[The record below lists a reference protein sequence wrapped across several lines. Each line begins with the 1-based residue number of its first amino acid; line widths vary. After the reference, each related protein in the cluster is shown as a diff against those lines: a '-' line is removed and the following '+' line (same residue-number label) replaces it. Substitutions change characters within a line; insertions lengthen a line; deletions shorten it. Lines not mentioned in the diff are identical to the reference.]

1 MTPPARGRGTSQRS
15 PTVLVTDSRDQQQPQ
30 IPRRR
35 RSPATRFITVDNVL
49 QYASD
54 VPSMQQ
60 RGPPPISRSRRLASA
75 AGGLITSAGSSSS
88 SAVAGSGGTMSRL
101 AAQPRLPP
109 RTTKVSEKLVLL
121 PDTGELEDGE
131 TEEDDDDS
139 DGADLVDEEL
149 VARLAK
155 EKNVDPERIR
165 HQLLVSK
172 RLGGDFGVDND
183 LSPLLAEEE
192 VSKKRRVAP
201 ERAKS
206 YAERLPKA
214 RRTEKLARVTA
225 YCTAQAY
232 KMGSLATFVK
242 EQHGGRT
249 KLYDD
254 CLYTAYHLPLLPG
267 HEGYRLRSSPVL
279 KYPGGKSLLDEE
291 IERNELRDYHDEY
304 MLETEEH
311 SVGGHNRPEDEHH
324 YEGSPRQPEGHD
336 PQEENRE
343 EFLNRISEE
352 VHGHLPDDHGHEHAA
367 SSGESVDGLHHIP
380 PLPQPDSNEGT
391 RQSSPEPA
399 LRRRRHSTDDSH
411 ALIRDRPS
419 PPVPTPSSSS
429 TQQAPARTLYNVA
442 EMFVFS
448 YGVVVFW
455 NFTERQE
462 KDLLADLAFAT
473 SSATGIP
480 TPLATMPLDE
490 EDFETEEFHF
500 EYSTEI
506 SRPRV
511 YNDMITLRS
520 GDHMIKLAISHG
532 ISQSTKLC
540 FFEEVMARQMA
551 DAKDVPRRLAV
562 TGQLGMKREEVFRIL
577 GRLFKSRVEVNLSSN
592 MLDVPNFFWES
603 EPTLYPLYIAV
614 REYLEIKPR
623 IQVLN
628 ERCRVFLDLAEI
640 LSDSIADSRTSHQ
653 TWIIIVLIIISII
666 VTISEVF
673 LRFGLLHASQGSAG
687 TPASIL
693 ARVMG
698 RSVTPSPPPEWYP
711 YSGADAPPGCI
722 CPSLGPAGAGSGMGV
737 SGMMGY

>member
-30 IPRRR
+30 ATRRR

-75 AGGLITSAGSSSS
+75 AGGLITSAGNSSS

-121 PDTGELEDGE
+121 PDTGELEEGE

-149 VARLAK
+149 
-155 EKNVDPERIR
+155 
-165 HQLLVSK
+165 

-183 LSPLLAEEE
+183 LAPLLAEEE
-192 VSKKRRVAP
+192 VLKKRRVAP

-232 KMGSLATFVK
+232 KMGSLAAFVK

-336 PQEENRE
+336 PREENRE
-343 EFLNRISEE
+343 EFLNRITEE
-352 VHGHLPDDHGHEHAA
+352 ARSHLPNEHEHAA
-367 SSGESVDGLHHIP
+367 SSAESADGLQHIP
-380 PLPQPDSNEGT
+380 PLPQPDSNEGA

-411 ALIRDRPS
+411 TLIRDRPS
-419 PPVPTPSSSS
+419 PPVATSSSAPP
-429 TQQAPARTLYNVA
+429 APARTLYNVA

-562 TGQLGMKREEVFRIL
+562 SGELGMKREEVFRIL

-673 LRFGLLHASQGSAG
+673 LRFGLLHSSQGPAG
-687 TPASIL
+687 TPANIL

-698 RSVTPSPPPEWYP
+698 RSVTPSPSPEWYP
-711 YSGADAPPGCI
+711 YSAADAPPGCI
-722 CPSLGPAGAGSGMGV
+722 CPSLGPAGAGSNMGV

>member
-1 MTPPARGRGTSQRS
+1 MTPPARGRGTTQRS

-30 IPRRR
+30 TPRRR

-75 AGGLITSAGSSSS
+75 AGGLITSAGNSSS

-121 PDTGELEDGE
+121 PDTGELEEGE

-183 LSPLLAEEE
+183 LAPLLAEEE
-192 VSKKRRVAP
+192 VLKKRRVAP

-232 KMGSLATFVK
+232 KMGSLAAFVK

-304 MLETEEH
+304 ILETEEH

-324 YEGSPRQPEGHD
+324 YEGSPRHPESHD
-336 PQEENRE
+336 PLDGNRE

-352 VHGHLPDDHGHEHAA
+352 VHGHLPNDHEHAA
-367 SSGESVDGLHHIP
+367 SSGESVDGLQHIP

-419 PPVPTPSSSS
+419 PPLTTPPSSS
-429 TQQAPARTLYNVA
+429 TPQAPARTLYNVA

-551 DAKDVPRRLAV
+551 EAKDVPRRLAV

-640 LSDSIADSRTSHQ
+640 LSDSIADNRTSHQ

-673 LRFGLLHASQGSAG
+673 LRFGLLNASQGPAG

-693 ARVMG
+693 ARAMG
-698 RSVTPSPPPEWYP
+698 RSVTPSPSPEWYP
-711 YSGADAPPGCI
+711 YSAANAPPGCI
-722 CPSLGPAGAGSGMGV
+722 CPSLGSAGTGSDMGV

>member
-15 PTVLVTDSRDQQQPQ
+15 PTVLLELQHPTENPLHLLTLRP
-30 IPRRR
+30 PRR

-54 VPSMQQ
+54 IPSMQQ
-60 RGPPPISRSRRLASA
+60 RHPPPISRSRRLASA
-75 AGGLITSAGSSSS
+75 SGLIGGASSSTTS
-88 SAVAGSGGTMSRL
+88 NSRL

-121 PDTGELEDGE
+121 PDTGGVGEPDEGEDDE
-131 TEEDDDDS
+131 DEEDQA
-139 DGADLVDEEL
+139 DGNADQVDEEL
-149 VARLAK
+149 VARIARDKHVEPEAVRQALLA
-155 EKNVDPERIR
+155 
-165 HQLLVSK
+165 QK
-172 RLGGDFGVDND
+172 RLSVGDFSIDND
-183 LSPLLAEEE
+183 VAPLRADEE
-192 VSKKRRVAP
+192 VIRKRRTP

-232 KMGSLATFVK
+232 KMGSVASFVK
-242 EQHGGRT
+242 EWHGART

-254 CLYTAYHLPLLPG
+254 CLYTAYHLPLVPG

-279 KYPGGKSLLDEE
+279 KFPGGKSLLDEE
-291 IERNELRDYHDEY
+291 IERNEQRDHHDDWMGEA
-304 MLETEEH
+304 EEH
-311 SVGGHNRPEDEHH
+311 SVGGHNRPEEEHH
-324 YEGSPRQPEGHD
+324 QEASPQD
-336 PQEENRE
+336 PGTTSRE
-343 EFLNRISEE
+343 EHHEFLTRASEE
-352 VHGHLPDDHGHEHAA
+352 DARLRDHTPDQDDKSSEEHNL
-367 SSGESVDGLHHIP
+367 DLRP
-380 PLPQPDSNEGT
+380 
-391 RQSSPEPA
+391 
-399 LRRRRHSTDDSH
+399 RRRRHSSDDGQ
-411 ALIRDRPS
+411 ALMRARSAS
-419 PPVPTPSSSS
+419 PVKPSSSS
-429 TQQAPARTLYNVA
+429 MPERPARTLYNVA

-473 SSATGIP
+473 SSATD
-480 TPLATMPLDE
+480 LSA
-490 EDFETEEFHF
+490 
-500 EYSTEI
+500 
-506 SRPRV
+506 RV

-551 DAKDVPRRLAV
+551 DAKDVPRRLAM

-640 LSDSIADSRTSHQ
+640 LSDSIADNRTSYQ
-653 TWIIIVLIIISII
+653 TWVVIVLIVISIL
-666 VTISEVF
+666 VTLSEVF
-673 LRFGLLHASQGSAG
+673 LRFGLLHASQGT
-687 TPASIL
+687 TPASII
-693 ARVMG
+693 ARAMG
-698 RSVTPSPPPEWYP
+698 RSPPSPSPSPGWSYP
-711 YSGADAPPGCI
+711 NIPAGCI
-722 CPSLGPAGAGSGMGV
+722 CPSLAPTGGPGMGA
-737 SGMMGY
+737 SGLMGGL

>member
-15 PTVLVTDSRDQQQPQ
+15 PTVLVTDSRDQQ
-30 IPRRR
+30 IASTPRRR

-60 RGPPPISRSRRLASA
+60 RHPPPSSRSRRLASA
-75 AGGLITSAGSSSS
+75 AGGLIGNTGGHASSAGSASTI
-88 SAVAGSGGTMSRL
+88 GRL

-121 PDTGELEDGE
+121 PDTGGVGEPETGED
-131 TEEDDDDS
+131 EDDDAQADF
-139 DGADLVDEEL
+139 DLVDEEL
-149 VARLAK
+149 VQRVSR
-155 EKNVDPERIR
+155 EKRIDPEIVRQ
-165 HQLLVSK
+165 QLLAQK
-172 RLGGDFGVDND
+172 RLGGDFGIDND
-183 LSPLLAEEE
+183 VAPLLAEEE
-192 VSKKRRVAP
+192 LRQKRRVGP

-232 KMGSLATFVK
+232 KMGSVASFVK
-242 EQHGGRT
+242 EWHGGRT

-279 KYPGGKSLLDEE
+279 KVPGGKSLLDEE
-291 IERNELRDYHDEY
+291 IERNELRDHHDDWMGEA
-304 MLETEEH
+304 EEH
-311 SVGGHNRPEDEHH
+311 SVIGHHRPEDDHHDASTGDSDEH
-324 YEGSPRQPEGHD
+324 SSRQGNHEDFLGRASEANNRFHD
-336 PQEENRE
+336 DQQAAGENTG
-343 EFLNRISEE
+343 LPSESQS
-352 VHGHLPDDHGHEHAA
+352 GTGDDQ
-367 SSGESVDGLHHIP
+367 V
-380 PLPQPDSNEGT
+380 
-391 RQSSPEPA
+391 PEPRH
-399 LRRRRHSTDDSH
+399 RRRRYSSDDGHS
-411 ALIRDRPS
+411 LLRDRSS
-419 PPVPTPSSSS
+419 PPMPSASRE
-429 TQQAPARTLYNVA
+429 QAPARTLYNVA

-473 SSATGIP
+473 SSATGTPI
-480 TPLATMPLDE
+480 PLATMPLHE

-551 DAKDVPRRLAV
+551 DAKDVPRRLAM

-577 GRLFKSRVEVNLSSN
+577 GRLFRSRVEVNLSSN

-640 LSDSIADSRTSHQ
+640 LSDSIADTRTSHQ
-653 TWIIIVLIIISII
+653 TWIIIVLILISII

-673 LRFGLLHASQGSAG
+673 LRFGLLHAREGASAS
-687 TPASIL
+687 PVSIF
-693 ARVMG
+693 ARAMG
-698 RSVTPSPPPEWYP
+698 RNIPSPSFDWPSFTPVN
-711 YSGADAPPGCI
+711 APAGCI
-722 CPSLGPAGAGSGMGV
+722 CPSIPQAGGGSNMGLGMD
-737 SGMMGY
+737 

>member
-1 MTPPARGRGTSQRS
+1 MGTS
-15 PTVLVTDSRDQQQPQ
+15 
-30 IPRRR
+30 
-35 RSPATRFITVDNVL
+35 
-49 QYASD
+49 
-54 VPSMQQ
+54 
-60 RGPPPISRSRRLASA
+60 
-75 AGGLITSAGSSSS
+75 GSSSS
-88 SAVAGSGGTMSRL
+88 SAVAGGGKAGRL

-121 PDTGELEDGE
+121 PDTDEIEEGE
-131 TEEDDDDS
+131 TEDDEDEGP
-139 DGADLVDEEL
+139 DGAETVDEEL
-149 VARLAK
+149 VARLAQ
-155 EKNVDPERIR
+155 EKNVDPEMVR

-183 LSPLLAEEE
+183 LAPLLAEEE
-192 VSKKRRVAP
+192 VLRKRRVAP

-232 KMGSLATFVK
+232 KMGSLAAFVK

-267 HEGYRLRSSPVL
+267 HDGYRLRSSPVL

-291 IERNELRDYHDEY
+291 IERNELRDHHDDY
-304 MLETEEH
+304 MVEPEEH

-324 YEGSPRQPEGHD
+324 YEASPRDSDDHHQ
-336 PQEENRE
+336 ENRE
-343 EFLNRISEE
+343 EFLNRITEE
-352 VHGHLPDDHGHEHAA
+352 VRGRADEHEHAA
-367 SSGESVDGLHHIP
+367 SSSESVQVMEHSQPAETSEENRP
-380 PLPQPDSNEGT
+380 P
-391 RQSSPEPA
+391 SPEP

-419 PPVPTPSSSS
+419 PPPTTHSSSS
-429 TQQAPARTLYNVA
+429 LPQAPARTLYNVA

-480 TPLATMPLDE
+480 IPLATMPLDE

-562 TGQLGMKREEVFRIL
+562 TGKLGMKREEVFRIL
-577 GRLFKSRVEVNLSSN
+577 GRLFKSRVEVNLC
-592 MLDVPNFFWES
+592 
-603 EPTLYPLYIAV
+603 
-614 REYLEIKPR
+614 K
-623 IQVLN
+623 LN
-628 ERCRVFLDLAEI
+628 LPINVVHSL
-640 LSDSIADSRTSHQ
+640 TVTQHQ
-653 TWIIIVLIIISII
+653 TCSMSPTFSGRANRPCTRSTLPC
-666 VTISEVF
+666 
-673 LRFGLLHASQGSAG
+673 AS
-687 TPASIL
+687 T
-693 ARVMG
+693 
-698 RSVTPSPPPEWYP
+698 
-711 YSGADAPPGCI
+711 
-722 CPSLGPAGAGSGMGV
+722 
-737 SGMMGY
+737 

>member
-1 MTPPARGRGTSQRS
+1 MAPPARGRGTSQRS
-15 PTVLVTDSRDQQQPQ
+15 PTVLVTDSRDQQSAST
-30 IPRRR
+30 PRRH

-60 RGPPPISRSRRLASA
+60 RQPPPTSRPRRLPSGGLMGN
-75 AGGLITSAGSSSS
+75 AGGTSG
-88 SAVAGSGGTMSRL
+88 GLPTSGGTIGRL

-121 PDTGELEDGE
+121 PDTGGVGEED
-131 TEEDDDDS
+131 TADDDDEAQ
-139 DGADLVDEEL
+139 DDADLVDEEL
-149 VARLAK
+149 VDRLAK
-155 EKNVDPERIR
+155 EKRMDPELIR
-165 HQLLVSK
+165 RQLLMQK

-183 LSPLLAEEE
+183 LAPLLAEEDLLR
-192 VSKKRRVAP
+192 KRRIAP
-201 ERAKS
+201 EKAKS

-214 RRTEKLARVTA
+214 RRAEKLARVTA

-232 KMGSLATFVK
+232 KMGSLASFVK
-242 EQHGGRT
+242 EWHGART

-267 HEGYRLRSSPVL
+267 HEGYRLRSSPVV
-279 KYPGGKSLLDEE
+279 KFPGGKSLLDEE
-291 IERNELRDYHDEY
+291 IERNELRDHHDDYIGEI
-304 MLETEEH
+304 EEH
-311 SVGGHNRPEDEHH
+311 SVGRHNRPEDEHH
-324 YEGSPRQPEGHD
+324 RDASPRESDDQSS
-336 PQEENRE
+336 RE
-343 EFLNRISEE
+343 ESQERFLSHVSEE
-352 VHGHLPDDHGHEHAA
+352 ESRIQENHEAA
-367 SSGESVDGLHHIP
+367 GDSDVFHTSSQSESDQAQQASEIP
-380 PLPQPDSNEGT
+380 PP
-391 RQSSPEPA
+391 
-399 LRRRRHSTDDSH
+399 RRRHSSGDSH
-411 ALIRDRPS
+411 SLLRDLPQ
-419 PPVPTPSSSS
+419 PAATPSSSR
-429 TQQAPARTLYNVA
+429 TPAPARTLYNVA
-442 EMFVFS
+442 EMFVFG

-473 SSATGIP
+473 SSATGTPIP
-480 TPLATMPLDE
+480 LTTMPLHE

-562 TGQLGMKREEVFRIL
+562 TGKLGMKREEVFRIL

-603 EPTLYPLYIAV
+603 EPTLYPLYLAV

-640 LSDSIADSRTSHQ
+640 LSDSIADNRTSHQ
-653 TWIIIVLIIISII
+653 TWIIIVLIVISIL

-673 LRFGLLHASQGSAG
+673 LRFGLLHAREGAVSNP
-687 TPASIL
+687 TNIL
-693 ARVMG
+693 ARAMG
-698 RSVTPSPPPEWYP
+698 RSIPSPVSDW
-711 YSGADAPPGCI
+711 SSTNVPPGCI
-722 CPSLGPAGAGSGMGV
+722 CPSVAPGGGSDMGV
-737 SGMMGY
+737 SSIWA

>member
-15 PTVLVTDSRDQQQPQ
+15 PTVLPQETLTDDVSPRVRQVTDSRDQQQAST
-30 IPRRR
+30 PRRR

-60 RGPPPISRSRRLASA
+60 RHPPPISRSRRLASA
-75 AGGLITSAGSSSS
+75 SGLIGGGSSST
-88 SAVAGSGGTMSRL
+88 AANGRL

-121 PDTGELEDGE
+121 PDTGGVGERGEGDEDEDGV
-131 TEEDDDDS
+131 DDS
-139 DGADLVDEEL
+139 DLVDEEL
-149 VARLAK
+149 VARIAHD
-155 EKNVDPERIR
+155 KNVDPEAVRQALIT
-165 HQLLVSK
+165 QK
-172 RLGGDFGVDND
+172 RLGSGDFDIDND
-183 LSPLLAEEE
+183 IAPLRAEEE
-192 VSKKRRVAP
+192 ALRKRRVAP
-201 ERAKS
+201 EGAKS

-232 KMGSLATFVK
+232 KMGSVASFVK
-242 EQHGGRT
+242 EWHGART

-254 CLYTAYHLPLLPG
+254 CLYTAYHLPLVPG

-279 KYPGGKSLLDEE
+279 KFPGGKSLLDEE
-291 IERNELRDYHDEY
+291 IERNELRDHHDDWIGEA
-304 MLETEEH
+304 EEH
-311 SVGGHNRPEDEHH
+311 SVGGHNRPEEEHH
-324 YEGSPRQPEGHD
+324 HEASPQDSEHGASEGH
-336 PQEENRE
+336 QEL
-343 EFLNRISEE
+343 LNRISE
-352 VHGHLPDDHGHEHAA
+352 DDARLQERA
-367 SSGESVDGLHHIP
+367 SEQDGP
-380 PLPQPDSNEGT
+380 
-391 RQSSPEPA
+391 SSEENTPNLRP
-399 LRRRRHSTDDSH
+399 RRRRHSSDDGQ
-411 ALIRDRPS
+411 ALFRARSASPS
-419 PPVPTPSSSS
+419 KSSSPMPER
-429 TQQAPARTLYNVA
+429 PARTLYNVA

-473 SSATGIP
+473 SSATGTPIP
-480 TPLATMPLDE
+480 LTTMPLHE

-551 DAKDVPRRLAV
+551 DAKDVPRRLAM

-640 LSDSIADSRTSHQ
+640 LSDSIADNRTSYQ
-653 TWIIIVLIIISII
+653 TWVVIVLIVISIL
-666 VTISEVF
+666 VTLSEVF
-673 LRFGLLHASQGSAG
+673 LRFGLLHARQGA
-687 TPASIL
+687 TPASII
-693 ARVMG
+693 ARAMG
-698 RSVTPSPPPEWYP
+698 RSLPTPSPGWSYPPNIP
-711 YSGADAPPGCI
+711 AGCI
-722 CPSLGPAGAGSGMGV
+722 CPSLAPTGGADVGV
-737 SGMMGY
+737 SGLMGGL

>member
-1 MTPPARGRGTSQRS
+1 MAPPARGRGTSQRS
-15 PTVLVTDSRDQQQPQ
+15 PTVLVTDSRDQQSAST
-30 IPRRR
+30 PRRH

-60 RGPPPISRSRRLASA
+60 RQPPPTSRPRRLPSGGLMGN
-75 AGGLITSAGSSSS
+75 AGGTSG
-88 SAVAGSGGTMSRL
+88 GLPTSGGTIGRL

-121 PDTGELEDGE
+121 PDTGGVGEED
-131 TEEDDDDS
+131 TADDDD
-139 DGADLVDEEL
+139 DEAQDDADLVDEEL
-149 VARLAK
+149 VDRLAK
-155 EKNVDPERIR
+155 EKRVDPELIR
-165 HQLLVSK
+165 RQLLMQK

-183 LSPLLAEEE
+183 LAPLLAEEDLLR
-192 VSKKRRVAP
+192 KRRIAP
-201 ERAKS
+201 EKAKS

-214 RRTEKLARVTA
+214 RRAEKLARVTA

-232 KMGSLATFVK
+232 KMGSLASFVK
-242 EQHGGRT
+242 EWHGART

-267 HEGYRLRSSPVL
+267 HEGYRLRSSPVV
-279 KYPGGKSLLDEE
+279 KFPGGKSLLDEE
-291 IERNELRDYHDEY
+291 IERNELRDHHDDYIGEI
-304 MLETEEH
+304 EEH
-311 SVGGHNRPEDEHH
+311 SVGRHNRPEDEHH
-324 YEGSPRQPEGHD
+324 RDASPRESDDQSSHEES
-336 PQEENRE
+336 QER
-343 EFLNRISEE
+343 FLTHVSEE
-352 VHGHLPDDHGHEHAA
+352 ESRIQENHEEA
-367 SSGESVDGLHHIP
+367 SDSDVFHTSSQSESDQAQQASEVP
-380 PLPQPDSNEGT
+380 PP
-391 RQSSPEPA
+391 
-399 LRRRRHSTDDSH
+399 RRRHSSGDSH
-411 ALIRDRPS
+411 SLLRDLPQ
-419 PPVPTPSSSS
+419 PAATPSSSR
-429 TQQAPARTLYNVA
+429 TPAPARTLYNVA
-442 EMFVFS
+442 EMFVFG

-473 SSATGIP
+473 SSATGTPIP
-480 TPLATMPLDE
+480 LTTMPLHE

-562 TGQLGMKREEVFRIL
+562 TGKLGMKREEVFRIL

-603 EPTLYPLYIAV
+603 EPTLYPLYLAV

-640 LSDSIADSRTSHQ
+640 LSDSIADNRTSHQ
-653 TWIIIVLIIISII
+653 TWIIIVLIVISIL

-673 LRFGLLHASQGSAG
+673 LRFGLLHAREGA
-687 TPASIL
+687 ASSPTNIL
-693 ARVMG
+693 ARAMG
-698 RSVTPSPPPEWYP
+698 RSIPFPVSDWSSTNV
-711 YSGADAPPGCI
+711 PPGCI
-722 CPSLGPAGAGSGMGV
+722 CPSVAPGGGSDMGV
-737 SGMMGY
+737 GSFWA

>member
-1 MTPPARGRGTSQRS
+1 
-15 PTVLVTDSRDQQQPQ
+15 
-30 IPRRR
+30 
-35 RSPATRFITVDNVL
+35 
-49 QYASD
+49 
-54 VPSMQQ
+54 MQQ
-60 RGPPPISRSRRLASA
+60 RGPPQTSRSRRLASA
-75 AGGLITSAGSSSS
+75 AGGLIGTSGSSSS
-88 SAVAGSGGTMSRL
+88 SAVAGSSGKAGRL

-121 PDTGELEDGE
+121 PDTDELEEGE
-131 TEEDDDDS
+131 AEEEDNDEV
-139 DGADLVDEEL
+139 DGTELVDEEL

-155 EKNVDPERIR
+155 ERNVDPDMLR

-183 LSPLLAEEE
+183 LAPLLAEEE
-192 VSKKRRVAP
+192 VLRKRRVAP
-201 ERAKS
+201 ESAKS

-225 YCTAQAY
+225 YCTAQGY
-232 KMGSLATFVK
+232 KMGSLAAFVK

-267 HEGYRLRSSPVL
+267 YEGYRLRSSPVL
-279 KYPGGKSLLDEE
+279 KFPGGKSLLDEE
-291 IERNELRDYHDEY
+291 IERNELRDHHDDY
-304 MLETEEH
+304 MVEPEEH

-324 YEGSPRQPEGHD
+324 YEASPRDSSDHSAH
-336 PQEENRE
+336 EENRE
-343 EFLNRISEE
+343 EFFNRITEE
-352 VHGHLPDDHGHEHAA
+352 ARGRSDEREHAA
-367 SSGESVDGLHHIP
+367 SSSESVNVMQHIP
-380 PLPQPDSNEGT
+380 PSGTNEENKPPT
-391 RQSSPEPA
+391 PEPA
-399 LRRRRHSTDDSH
+399 IRRRRHSTDDSH

-419 PPVPTPSSSS
+419 PPPTTPSPSS
-429 TQQAPARTLYNVA
+429 TPQAPARTLYNVA

-480 TPLATMPLDE
+480 IPLATMPLDE

-562 TGQLGMKREEVFRIL
+562 SGQLGMKREEVFRIL
-577 GRLFKSRVEVNLSSN
+577 GRLFKSRVEVNLCK
-592 MLDVPNFFWES
+592 F
-603 EPTLYPLYIAV
+603 PL
-614 REYLEIKPR
+614 
-623 IQVLN
+623 
-628 ERCRVFLDLAEI
+628 
-640 LSDSIADSRTSHQ
+640 
-653 TWIIIVLIIISII
+653 
-666 VTISEVF
+666 
-673 LRFGLLHASQGSAG
+673 
-687 TPASIL
+687 
-693 ARVMG
+693 
-698 RSVTPSPPPEWYP
+698 
-711 YSGADAPPGCI
+711 
-722 CPSLGPAGAGSGMGV
+722 SL
-737 SGMMGY
+737 

>member
-1 MTPPARGRGTSQRS
+1 MAPPARGRGTSQRS

-30 IPRRR
+30 APRRR

-75 AGGLITSAGSSSS
+75 AGGLITSASSGSS
-88 SAVAGSGGTMSRL
+88 SAVAGSGGTISRL

-121 PDTGELEDGE
+121 PDTGELEEGQI
-131 TEEDDDDS
+131 EEDDDDS

-149 VARLAK
+149 VERLAK

-183 LSPLLAEEE
+183 LAPLLAEEE
-192 VSKKRRVAP
+192 VLKKRRVAP

-232 KMGSLATFVK
+232 KMGSLAAFVK

-291 IERNELRDYHDEY
+291 IERNEQRDHHDDY
-304 MLETEEH
+304 MLEPEDH

-324 YEGSPRQPEGHD
+324 YEASPRQSEGD
-336 PQEENRE
+336 SREENRE
-343 EFLNRISEE
+343 EFLNRITEE
-352 VHGHLPDDHGHEHAA
+352 ARGQNPNDHEHAA
-367 SSGESVDGLHHIP
+367 SSGESVDGLQHIP
-380 PLPQPDSNEGT
+380 QLPQPENNEET

-411 ALIRDRPS
+411 TLIRDRPS
-419 PPVPTPSSSS
+419 LPLPTPSSSS
-429 TQQAPARTLYNVA
+429 TPQAPARTLYNVA

-480 TPLATMPLDE
+480 LPLATMPLDE

-532 ISQSTKLC
+532 IAQSTKLC

-551 DAKDVPRRLAV
+551 EAKDVPRRLAV

-640 LSDSIADSRTSHQ
+640 LSDSIADNRTSHQ

-673 LRFGLLHASQGSAG
+673 LRFGLLHSSQGAAG
-687 TPASIL
+687 TPANIL

-698 RSVTPSPPPEWYP
+698 RSVTPSPSPEWYP
-711 YSGADAPPGCI
+711 YSAANAPPGCI
-722 CPSLGPAGAGSGMGV
+722 CPSLGPGSDIGV
-737 SGMMGY
+737 SGMTGY

>member
-15 PTVLVTDSRDQQQPQ
+15 PTVLVTDSRDQQNPQ
-30 IPRRR
+30 TPRRR

-60 RGPPPISRSRRLASA
+60 RGPPPSSRSRRIASA
-75 AGGLITSAGSSSS
+75 TGGLIGNSGGSSSS
-88 SAVAGSGGTMSRL
+88 AAAGGGKAGRL

-121 PDTGELEDGE
+121 PDTDEIEEGE
-131 TEEDDDDS
+131 TEDDDDEGP
-139 DGADLVDEEL
+139 DGTEMVNEEL
-149 VARLAK
+149 VDRLAR
-155 EKNVDPERIR
+155 ERNVDPEVVRR
-165 HQLLVSK
+165 QLLVSK
-172 RLGGDFGVDND
+172 RLTGDFGVDND
-183 LSPLLAEEE
+183 LAPLSAEEE
-192 VSKKRRVAP
+192 VLRKRRVAP

-232 KMGSLATFVK
+232 KMGSLASFVK

-267 HEGYRLRSSPVL
+267 HDGYRLRSSPVL

-291 IERNELRDYHDEY
+291 IERNELRDHHDDY
-304 MLETEEH
+304 MEPEEH

-324 YEGSPRQPEGHD
+324 FEASPRNSDDHHHG
-336 PQEENRE
+336 NRQ
-343 EFLNRISEE
+343 EFLDLITEE
-352 VHGHLPDDHGHEHAA
+352 VRGRADEHEEAA
-367 SSGESVDGLHHIP
+367 SSSESVQVMEHAQSSEVNENRP
-380 PLPQPDSNEGT
+380 P
-391 RQSSPEPA
+391 SPEPH
-399 LRRRRHSTDDSH
+399 RRRRHSTDDTH

-419 PPVPTPSSSS
+419 PPPPTHSSSS
-429 TQQAPARTLYNVA
+429 LPQAPARTLYNVA

-480 TPLATMPLDE
+480 IPLATMPLDE

-562 TGQLGMKREEVFRIL
+562 TGKLGMKREEVFRIL

-640 LSDSIADSRTSHQ
+640 LSDSIADTRTSHQ
-653 TWIIIVLIIISII
+653 TWIIIVLIVISIL
-666 VTISEVF
+666 VTTSEVF
-673 LRFGLLHASQGSAG
+673 LRFGLLHASQGTNG
-687 TPASIL
+687 TPASVL

-698 RSVTPSPPPEWYP
+698 RSVPSPSSGWSP
-711 YSGADAPPGCI
+711 YSASGVPQGCI
-722 CPSLGPAGAGSGMGV
+722 CPSLVPGGEPQLGV
-737 SGMMGY
+737 SGLMGL

>member
-15 PTVLVTDSRDQQQPQ
+15 PTVLVTDSRDHQPASTT
-30 IPRRR
+30 RRH

-60 RGPPPISRSRRLASA
+60 RQPPPTSRPRRLPS
-75 AGGLITSAGSSSS
+75 GGLMGHASGSSTLPSS
-88 SAVAGSGGTMSRL
+88 TGTIGRL

-121 PDTGELEDGE
+121 PDTGGVGEEDTAE
-131 TEEDDDDS
+131 DDEDDDPDH
-139 DGADLVDEEL
+139 VDEEL
-149 VARLAK
+149 VDLLAK
-155 EKNVDPERIR
+155 QKHMDPELIR
-165 HQLLVSK
+165 RQLQEQK

-183 LSPLLAEEE
+183 VAPLLAEEDLHR
-192 VSKKRRVAP
+192 KRRIAP
-201 ERAKS
+201 EKAKS

-214 RRTEKLARVTA
+214 RRAEKLARVTA

-232 KMGSLATFVK
+232 KMGSLASFVK
-242 EQHGGRT
+242 EWHGART

-267 HEGYRLRSSPVL
+267 HEGYRLRSSPVV
-279 KYPGGKSLLDEE
+279 KFPGGKSLLDEE
-291 IERNELRDYHDEY
+291 IERNELRDHHDDYIGEF
-304 MLETEEH
+304 EEH
-311 SVGGHNRPEDEHH
+311 SVGGRNR
-324 YEGSPRQPEGHD
+324 SEGHHD
-336 PQEENRE
+336 ESSRDSDQSSRE
-343 EFLNRISEE
+343 QSQDRFLTHISEE
-352 VHGHLPDDHGHEHAA
+352 
-367 SSGESVDGLHHIP
+367 ESRIQENNESP
-380 PLPQPDSNEGT
+380 SDSNHFQTSTEVEQDQQT
-391 RQSSPEPA
+391 SEMPPP
-399 LRRRRHSTDDSH
+399 RRRHSSDDSH
-411 ALIRDRPS
+411 TLLRDLVS
-419 PPVPTPSSSS
+419 PTAKPSSSRS
-429 TQQAPARTLYNVA
+429 PAPARTLYNVA
-442 EMFVFS
+442 EMFVFG

-473 SSATGIP
+473 SSATGTPIP
-480 TPLATMPLDE
+480 LTTMPLHE

-551 DAKDVPRRLAV
+551 DAKDVPRRLAM
-562 TGQLGMKREEVFRIL
+562 TGKLGMKRDEVFRIL

-603 EPTLYPLYIAV
+603 EPTLYPLYLAV

-640 LSDSIADSRTSHQ
+640 LSDSIADNRTSHQ
-653 TWIIIVLIIISII
+653 TWIIIVLIVISIL
-666 VTISEVF
+666 VTLAEVF
-673 LRFGLLHASQGSAG
+673 LRFGLLHAREGAVSSP
-687 TPASIL
+687 TTIL
-693 ARVMG
+693 ARAMG
-698 RSVTPSPPPEWYP
+698 RSIPSPS
-711 YSGADAPPGCI
+711 SGWSSANIPPGCV
-722 CPSLGPAGAGSGMGV
+722 CPSPMPGSGTELGV
-737 SGMMGY
+737 GSIWG